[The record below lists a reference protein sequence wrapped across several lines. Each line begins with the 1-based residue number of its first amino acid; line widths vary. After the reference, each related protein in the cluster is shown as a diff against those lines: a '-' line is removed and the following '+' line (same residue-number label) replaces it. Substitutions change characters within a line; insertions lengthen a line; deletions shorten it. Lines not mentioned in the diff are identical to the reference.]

1 MQASIMHTWDPDL
14 HFSAVTMSVNVM
26 AKPHK
31 DSYNH
36 PCSRNLLLPAF
47 NFQAGQIFL
56 EAEEGMH
63 RLAPGGV
70 TGHLLSASEPISFA
84 PRKLHATLPWV
95 GTRTMIISYH
105 TCMSQNLRP
114 EDCIALQRM
123 GFRLGQWAC

>member
-26 AKPHK
+26 AKPIRTPIITHAPVTFSCRHSISK
-31 DSYNH
+31 PDRFFS
-36 PCSRNLLLPAF
+36 
-47 NFQAGQIFL
+47 

-95 GTRTMIISYH
+95 GTRTMIISHH